1 MSFASYVFKWPPI
14 DGRKRDRD
22 SSAVVAL
29 ASGAPSTGD
38 TLARVVDV
46 SVRAQ
51 LSERAVVPLL
61 CVAAGVAIAVATWLL
76 LVRDPEPA
84 GWAALAAGVA
94 LVAGGVLLRPHDRFG
109 RVVLSFGDR
118 LFDGCVLGALAW
130 IARTDDP
137 WLSAGALLALASGFL
152 ASYIRARGGSLG
164 YGIEEGVI
172 TPAIRYGLVSAGLIA
187 GWRWTP
193 WAVAVLMLLASA
205 VRASQVVKE
214 ERL

>member
-1 MSFASYVFKWPPI
+1 
-14 DGRKRDRD
+14 
-22 SSAVVAL
+22 VVQ
-29 ASGAPSTGD
+29 
-38 TLARVVDV
+38 V

-51 LSERAVVPLL
+51 VGERAVVPIL
-61 CVAAGVAIAVATWLL
+61 CIAAGLAIAVATWLL
-76 LVRDPEPA
+76 LIREPEPA
-84 GWAALAAGVA
+84 GFASLAAGA
-94 LVAGGVLLRPHDRFG
+94 TLVAGGVLLRPDDRLG
-109 RVVLSFGDR
+109 RVALSFGDR
-118 LFDGCVLGALAW
+118 LFDGCVLGALTW
-130 IARTDDP
+130 VSRTQDP
-137 WLSAGALLALASGFL
+137 WLAAGALFALAAGFL

-172 TPAIRYGLVSAGLIA
+172 TPALRYGLISAGLIG

>member
-1 MSFASYVFKWPPI
+1 
-14 DGRKRDRD
+14 
-22 SSAVVAL
+22 VV
-29 ASGAPSTGD
+29 G
-38 TLARVVDV
+38 V

-51 LSERAVVPLL
+51 LEERAVVPIL
-61 CVAAGVAIAVATWLL
+61 CVAACVIVVLATWLL
-76 LVRDPEPA
+76 LIREVEAA
-84 GWAALAAGVA
+84 GWVALVAGAV
-94 LVAGGVLLRPHDRFG
+94 LVAGGVLLKPRDRLG
-109 RVVLSFGDR
+109 RVLLSFADR

-130 IARTDDP
+130 VTRSNDP
-137 WLSAGALLALASGFL
+137 WVAAGALVALAAGFL

-172 TPAIRYGLVSAGLIA
+172 TPAIRYGLVSIGLVA
-187 GWRWTP
+187 GWRWSV

>member
-1 MSFASYVFKWPPI
+1 
-14 DGRKRDRD
+14 
-22 SSAVVAL
+22 VVE
-29 ASGAPSTGD
+29 
-38 TLARVVDV
+38 V

-51 LSERAVVPLL
+51 VGERAVVPLL
-61 CVAAGVAIAVATWLL
+61 CIAAGIAIGVATWLL
-76 LVRDPEPA
+76 LVGEVEPA
-84 GWAALAAGVA
+84 GFAALGAGAA
-94 LVAGGVLLRPHDRFG
+94 LVAGGVLLRPDDCVG

-130 IARTDDP
+130 VSRTEDE
-137 WLSAGALLALASGFL
+137 WLAAGALFALAAGFL

-172 TPAIRYGLVSAGLIA
+172 TPALRYGLIAAGLIG

-193 WAVAVLMLLASA
+193 WAVAILMLLASA

>member
-1 MSFASYVFKWPPI
+1 
-14 DGRKRDRD
+14 
-22 SSAVVAL
+22 VV
-29 ASGAPSTGD
+29 G
-38 TLARVVDV
+38 V

-51 LSERAVVPLL
+51 LDERAVVPIL
-61 CVAAGVAIAVATWLL
+61 CVAAGVLVLVATG
-76 LVRDPEPA
+76 LVLAREAEAA
-84 GWAALAAGVA
+84 GWVALLAGAV
-94 LVAGGVLLRPHDRFG
+94 LVAGGVMLRPRDRLG
-109 RVVLSFGDR
+109 RVLLSFADR

-130 IARTDDP
+130 VTRSSDP
-137 WLSAGALLALASGFL
+137 GVAAGALVALAAGFL

-172 TPAIRYGLVSAGLIA
+172 TPAIRYGLVSIGLIA
-187 GWRWTP
+187 GWRWSV

>member
-1 MSFASYVFKWPPI
+1 M
-14 DGRKRDRD
+14 G
-22 SSAVVAL
+22 
-29 ASGAPSTGD
+29 
-38 TLARVVDV
+38 
-46 SVRAQ
+46 
-51 LSERAVVPLL
+51 ERAVVPLL
-61 CVAAGVAIAVATWLL
+61 SAAAGVAIAIATWLL
-76 LVRDPEPA
+76 LERHPERA
-84 GWAALAAGVA
+84 GWAALAAGAA
-94 LVAGGVLLRPHDRFG
+94 LVAGGILLRPNDRLG

-130 IARTDDP
+130 VSRAGDP
-137 WLSAGALLALASGFL
+137 WLAAGALIALAAGFL

-172 TPAIRYGLVSAGLIA
+172 TPAIRYGLVSAGLIT

-193 WAVAVLMLLASA
+193 WAVAVLMLLASV